1 MKQKKRK
8 IYEGTVDKAKEYCR
22 VYKDFNLTNDSKLD
36 EVITRLDMTLRG
48 VNADIL
54 RDSDAAR
61 SQVKDE
67 VEDIMSMFAPR
78 NA

>member
-22 VYKDFNLTNDSKLD
+22 VYKDFNLTDDTRLD
-36 EVITRLDMTLRG
+36 EVITRLDVALRG

-61 SQVKDE
+61 SQVKEE
-67 VEDIMSMFAPR
+67 VEDILSMFAPR
-78 NA
+78 SI

>member
-1 MKQKKRK
+1 
-8 IYEGTVDKAKEYCR
+8 
-22 VYKDFNLTNDSKLD
+22 LD
-36 EVITRLDMTLRG
+36 EVITRLDMALRG
-48 VNADIL
+48 VNADVL